1 MVEARFYLCGFYTQ
15 FAIALTNSTEKKN
28 HKWSLALVVKGQFTM
43 GNLKKLA
50 LASLT
55 NKSISDK

>member
-43 GNLKKLA
+43 GNLK
-50 LASLT
+50 
-55 NKSISDK
+55 N